1 MELITKAPR
10 GTADILPPESDKWNY
25 VVSVCRKTAADFN
38 LKEIKTPTFEHTE
51 LFERGVGGTTDV
63 VQKEMYT
70 FLDKG
75 QRSITLRPEGTASA
89 VRAILESGLYGGV
102 MPIKLFYEIP
112 CFRYEK
118 PQAGRLREFH
128 QFGVEIFGAKTVAAD
143 LEVISLG
150 ATLLSRLGLKNV
162 LLSINSIG
170 CKECRAKYKEALV
183 KYFSDYKETLCETCL
198 SRLEKNP
205 LRILDCKSEICK
217 SVNKNAPSILDYLC
231 EGCKSDFESLKE
243 KLDLTEINY
252 VVDDRIVRG
261 LDYYNGIVFEFSS
274 KEIGSQAQLLAGGR
288 YDGLALEIGGEEIAG
303 LGFGMGIERIIMVME
318 KQGLFPE
325 ASDYKDIFVANMGE
339 KGLDCALKLVTDLR
353 RKGLSAEFDICN
365 KGLKAQMR
373 YADKNRYRFTTVI
386 GDNEIETKTAKLKN
400 MLTGETK
407 EVSFDEIYESLI
419 KGRE

>member
-1 MELITKAPR
+1 M
-10 GTADILPPESDKWNY
+10 
-25 VVSVCRKTAADFN
+25 
-38 LKEIKTPTFEHTE
+38 
-51 LFERGVGGTTDV
+51 
-63 VQKEMYT
+63 
-70 FLDKG
+70 
-75 QRSITLRPEGTASA
+75 
-89 VRAILESGLYGGV
+89 
-102 MPIKLFYEIP
+102 
-112 CFRYEK
+112 
-118 PQAGRLREFH
+118 
-128 QFGVEIFGAKTVAAD
+128 
-143 LEVISLG
+143 
-150 ATLLSRLGLKNV
+150 
-162 LLSINSIG
+162 
-170 CKECRAKYKEALV
+170 
-183 KYFSDYKETLCETCL
+183 
-198 SRLEKNP
+198 
-205 LRILDCKSEICK
+205 
-217 SVNKNAPSILDYLC
+217 
-231 EGCKSDFESLKE
+231 
-243 KLDLTEINY
+243 
-252 VVDDRIVRG
+252 VDDRIVRG